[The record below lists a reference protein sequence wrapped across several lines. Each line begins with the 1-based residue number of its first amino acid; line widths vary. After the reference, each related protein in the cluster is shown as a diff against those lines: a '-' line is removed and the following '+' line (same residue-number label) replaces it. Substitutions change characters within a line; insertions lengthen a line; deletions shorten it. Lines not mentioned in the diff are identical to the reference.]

1 MVTEEMAMYVARALG
16 VRFDRFTFPDF
27 VVGMNIELE
36 HGTRSPATNVTNDD
50 LFMTAKIALA
60 HLNEHSKYYDK
71 EIGLPAME
79 EYLKGLGV

>member
-1 MVTEEMAMYVARALG
+1 MITDEMAKYAARTLG
-16 VRFDRFTFPDF
+16 ICFDKFSFEDF

-36 HGTRSPATNVTNDD
+36 HGLVSPATNVTSNDII
-50 LFMTAKIALA
+50 LTAKIALA

-79 EYLKGLGV
+79 QLLSDLNV